1 MNYETKLITDWFTCN
16 SSSSCICYNGCTEST
31 TPEVLRNG
39 NYSEECIRIIQ
50 LNKAYANAVPYNEPD
65 PNHIKIGNKF
75 FDTTSDIVR
84 NIFIYLDPSY
94 DDNKFFTRDIRMKT
108 GFEDL

>member
-1 MNYETKLITDWFTCN
+1 MKRNLLLIGLLAIAAVPAFATMDVR
-16 SSSSCICYNGCTEST
+16 EST